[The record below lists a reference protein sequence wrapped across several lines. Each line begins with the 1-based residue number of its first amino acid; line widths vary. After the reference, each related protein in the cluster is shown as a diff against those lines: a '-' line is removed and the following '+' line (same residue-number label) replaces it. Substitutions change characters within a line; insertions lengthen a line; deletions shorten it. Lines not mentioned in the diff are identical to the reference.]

1 MAQRRMFS
9 KAVIDFQPFTE
20 CTTDAKYLYIEIAM
34 HADDDGIF
42 QTSKTFFRTI
52 DIAPDKITELINAG
66 LLIDLKDDFF
76 AVRDWRIHNEL
87 KKDRYTPTLYLDK
100 KDHLIINRENRYVYV
115 ENPNNAQNVSILYT
129 DCIHSVSNMEPQDR
143 IGKDRIGKDRIGEVI
158 DRTEEGERQEKK
170 DKECEEKKEKPLS
183 SFNTLFTEYCLKLNI
198 TDNIDKQ
205 LEFDAI
211 KEKSKGDAAKAVVL
225 LKNAISQRMKI

>member
-9 KAVIDFQPFTE
+9 KAVIDFPPFTE

-66 LLIDLKDDFF
+66 LLIDLKDNVF
-76 AVRDWRIHNEL
+76 AVRDWRIHNYL
-87 KKDRYTPTLYLDK
+87 QKDRYTPTLYLDK
-100 KDHLIINRENRYVYV
+100 RDHLIINRENRYVYI
-115 ENPNNAQNVSILYT
+115 ENPNNAQRVYSPHTDSERNVYNTEAQVRL
-129 DCIHSVSNMEPQDR
+129 
-143 IGKDRIGKDRIGEVI
+143 GKDSIVEDSTGEVI

-183 SFNTLFTEYCLKLNI
+183 SFDALFTEYCSKLNI
-198 TDNIDKQ
+198 TDDIDKK
-205 LEFDAI
+205 LELQAI
-211 KEKSKGDAAKAVVL
+211 KEISKGDAAKAVVL
-225 LKNAISQRMKI
+225 LQNAISQRMKI